1 MRIAID
7 AMGGDRAPG
16 EIVSGA
22 LAAARELSEIEVLLV
37 GDQAAMEAH
46 IQGPLPANVHFHHTT
61 QVVEMDEAPSQALR
75 KKGDSSLAV
84 ATQLVADGLADAV
97 LSAGNTGACAAF
109 ALFRI
114 GRIKGVDRPGIAT
127 VFPSQS
133 KPVVVLDTGANA
145 NCKASHLAE
154 FAIMGAAYARGV
166 AGIIPGTE
174 ALKSTEL
181 PTVGLL
187 SIGEEESKGNDL
199 TKSAYKLLQN
209 NAAQGKY
216 RFHGNVEGRDLSL
229 GTTDVMVCDGFVGN
243 VVLKVA
249 EGIAKMVTGAL
260 RESLTSS
267 WRAKIGAVLLA
278 PSLRRFKGK
287 VDYTGYG
294 GAVLLGLNAICV
306 ICHGSSN
313 ARSIQ
318 SAIRIAQHVVKA
330 DVVGGIR
337 DAFSEAVPENNA
349 DSNGQSSAPVTPESV
364 TSASVTPIGN

>member
-7 AMGGDRAPG
+7 AMGGDNAPG

-22 LAAARELSEIEVLLV
+22 LAAARELSDIEVLLV
-37 GDQAAMEAH
+37 GDQAAMEKH
-46 IQGPLPANVHFHHTT
+46 VEGVLPPNVHFHHTPD
-61 QVVEMDEAPSQALR
+61 VVEMGEAPSQALR
-75 KKGDSSLAV
+75 KKNNSSLAV
-84 ATQLVADGLADAV
+84 ATKLVADGLADTV
-97 LSAGNTGACAAF
+97 LSAGNTGAFAAF

-127 VFPSQS
+127 VFPSQT

-145 NCKASHLAE
+145 NCKAGHLAE
-154 FAIMGAAYARGV
+154 FAVMGAAYARGV
-166 AGIIPGTE
+166 TGIIPGTE
-174 ALKSTEL
+174 SFSFSEEL

-187 SIGEEESKGNDL
+187 SIGEEEGKGNDL
-199 TKSAYKLLQN
+199 TKSAYKLLQD
-209 NAAQGKY
+209 NAAHGKY
-216 RFHGNVEGRDLSL
+216 QFHGNVEGRDLSL
-229 GTTDVMVCDGFVGN
+229 GTTDVIVCDGFVGN

-249 EGIAKMVTGAL
+249 EGIAKMVTESL

-267 WRAKIGAVLLA
+267 WRGKLGALLLA
-278 PSLRRFKGK
+278 PSLRRFKKK

-294 GAVLLGLNAICV
+294 GAMLLGLNAICV

-330 DVVGGIR
+330 NVVEDIR
-337 DAFSEAVPENNA
+337 QAFSEEIPEIKA
-349 DSNGQSSAPVTPESV
+349 HMNGQSSESV
-364 TSASVTPIGN
+364 APPIAL

>member
-7 AMGGDRAPG
+7 AMGGDKAPG

-22 LAAARELSEIEVLLV
+22 LAAARELSDIEVLLV
-37 GDQAAMEAH
+37 GDQAVMENCVE
-46 IQGPLPANVHFHHTT
+46 GTLPPNVHFHHAPD
-61 QVVEMDEAPSQALR
+61 VVEMSEAPSQALR
-75 KKGDSSLAV
+75 KKTNSSLAV

-127 VFPSQS
+127 VFPSQT

-145 NCKASHLAE
+145 NCKAGHLVE
-154 FAIMGAAYARGV
+154 FAVMGAAYARGV
-166 AGIIPGTE
+166 AGIIPGTA
-174 ALKSTEL
+174 ALNFSEEL

-187 SIGEEESKGNDL
+187 SIGEEEGKGNDL
-199 TKSAYKLLQN
+199 TKSAYKLLQQ

-216 RFHGNVEGRDLSL
+216 QFHGNVEGRDLSL
-229 GTTDVMVCDGFVGN
+229 GTTDVIVCDGFVGN
-243 VVLKVA
+243 IVLKVA
-249 EGIAKMVTGAL
+249 EGTAKMVAGAL
-260 RESLTSS
+260 RDSLTSS
-267 WRAKIGAVLLA
+267 WRGKLGALILA
-278 PSLRRFKGK
+278 PALRKFKGK

-313 ARSIQ
+313 APSIQ
-318 SAIRIAQHVVKA
+318 SAIRIAQHVVDA
-330 DVVGGIR
+330 DVVENIR
-337 DAFSEAVPENNA
+337 KAFKEDAPEIEVE
-349 DSNGQSSAPVTPESV
+349 SNGHSL
-364 TSASVTPIGN
+364 TSATPPISL

>member
-1 MRIAID
+1 
-7 AMGGDRAPG
+7 MGGDKAPG

-22 LAAARELSEIEVLLV
+22 LAAARELSGIEVLLV
-37 GDQAAMEAH
+37 GDQAAMEKH
-46 IQGPLPANVHFHHTT
+46 VEGNLPPNVRFHHAPE
-61 QVVEMDEAPSQALR
+61 VVEMGEAPSQALR
-75 KKGDSSLAV
+75 KKTNSSLAV
-84 ATQLVADGLADAV
+84 ATQLVADGHADAV

-127 VFPSQS
+127 VFPSQT

-145 NCKASHLAE
+145 NCKAGHLVE
-154 FAIMGAAYARGV
+154 FAVMGAAYARGV

-174 ALKSTEL
+174 ALSFASEL

-187 SIGEEESKGNDL
+187 SIGEEEGKGNDL
-199 TKSAYKLLQN
+199 TKSAYKLLQE
-209 NAAQGKY
+209 NAVQGKY
-216 RFHGNVEGRDLSL
+216 HFHGNVEGRDLSL
-229 GTTDVMVCDGFVGN
+229 GTTDVIVCDGFVGN

-260 RESLTSS
+260 RESLTAN
-267 WRAKIGAVLLA
+267 WRAKLGALILA

-318 SAIRIAQHVVKA
+318 SAIRIAQHVVDA
-330 DVVGGIR
+330 GVVDSIR
-337 DAFSEAVPENNA
+337 LAFSDETPPLITE
-349 DSNGQSSAPVTPESV
+349 SNGQSTTTVTP
-364 TSASVTPIGN
+364 PISI

>member
-7 AMGGDRAPG
+7 AMGGDKAPG

-22 LAAARELSEIEVLLV
+22 LAAARELSDIEVLLV
-37 GDQAAMEAH
+37 GDQAAMEKHVEGA
-46 IQGPLPANVHFHHTT
+46 LPPNVHFHHAPD
-61 QVVEMDEAPSQALR
+61 VVEMGEAPSQALR
-75 KKGDSSLAV
+75 KKTNSSLAV

-127 VFPSQS
+127 VFPSQT

-145 NCKASHLAE
+145 NCKAGHLVE
-154 FAIMGAAYARGV
+154 FAVMGAAYARGV
-166 AGIIPGTE
+166 AGIIPGTA
-174 ALKSTEL
+174 ALSFSEEL

-187 SIGEEESKGNDL
+187 SIGEEEGKGNDL
-199 TKSAYKLLQN
+199 TKAAYKLLQE
-209 NAAQGKY
+209 NAAHGKY
-216 RFHGNVEGRDLSL
+216 QFHGNVEGRDLSL
-229 GTTDVMVCDGFVGN
+229 GTTDVIVCDGFVGN
-243 VVLKVA
+243 IVLKVA
-249 EGIAKMVTGAL
+249 EGTAKMVAGAL
-260 RESLTSS
+260 RDSLTSS
-267 WRAKIGAVLLA
+267 WRAKLGALILA
-278 PSLRRFKGK
+278 PALRRFKGK

-318 SAIRIAQHVVKA
+318 SAIRIAQHVVDA
-330 DVVGGIR
+330 DVVENIR
-337 DAFSEAVPENNA
+337 KAFNDDTPEIKTE
-349 DSNGQSSAPVTPESV
+349 SNGHSEV
-364 TSASVTPIGN
+364 SVTPPISL

>member
-7 AMGGDRAPG
+7 AMGGDKAPG

-22 LAAARELSEIEVLLV
+22 LAAARELSDIEVLLV
-37 GDQAAMEAH
+37 GDQAAMEKYVD
-46 IQGPLPANVHFHHTT
+46 GSLPSNVHFHHAPE
-61 QVVEMDEAPSQALR
+61 VVEMGEAPSQALR
-75 KKGDSSLAV
+75 KKSNSSLAV

-114 GRIKGVDRPGIAT
+114 GRIKGIDRPGIAT
-127 VFPSQS
+127 VFPSQTT
-133 KPVVVLDTGANA
+133 PVVVLDTGANA

-154 FAIMGAAYARGV
+154 FAVMGAAYARGV

-174 ALKSTEL
+174 ALSFAKDL

-199 TKSAYKLLQN
+199 TKSAFKLLQE
-209 NAAQGKY
+209 NAAHGKY

-229 GTTDVMVCDGFVGN
+229 GTTDVIVCDGFVGN

-260 RESLTSS
+260 RESFTSS
-267 WRAKIGAVLLA
+267 LRAKIGALLLA

-306 ICHGSSN
+306 ICHGSSD

-318 SAIRIAQHVVKA
+318 SAIRIAQHVVNA
-330 DVVGGIR
+330 DVVGSIR
-337 DAFSEAVPENNA
+337 KAFSEDAPQANA
-349 DSNGQSSAPVTPESV
+349 HSNGQSAQPVTPPV
-364 TSASVTPIGN
+364 NI

>member
-22 LAAARELSEIEVLLV
+22 LAAARELSDIEVLLV
-37 GDQAAMEAH
+37 GDQAAMETH
-46 IQGPLPANVHFHHTT
+46 IHGDMPANVRFHHAPD
-61 QVVEMDEAPSQALR
+61 VVEMGEAPSQALR
-75 KKGDSSLAV
+75 KKGSSSLAV

-97 LSAGNTGACAAF
+97 LSAGNTGAFAAF

-114 GRIKGVDRPGIAT
+114 GRIKGLDRPGIAT
-127 VFPSQS
+127 VFPSQT

-154 FAIMGAAYARGV
+154 FAVMGAAYARGV

-174 ALKSTEL
+174 ALSFADEL

-199 TKSAYKLLQN
+199 TKSAFKLLQEN
-209 NAAQGKY
+209 STQGKY
-216 RFHGNVEGRDLSL
+216 QFYGNVEGRDLSL
-229 GTTDVMVCDGFVGN
+229 GTTDVIVCDGFVGN

-249 EGIAKMVTGAL
+249 EGIAKMVTGTL
-260 RESLTSS
+260 RESLTST
-267 WRAKIGAVLLA
+267 WRAKLGALLLK
-278 PSLRRFKGK
+278 PSLQRFKSK

-294 GAVLLGLNAICV
+294 GAVLLGVNAICV

-318 SAIRIAQHVVKA
+318 SAIRIAQHVVQA
-330 DVVGGIR
+330 DVVGSIR
-337 DAFSEAVPENNA
+337 QAFEDSPQIDAS
-349 DSNGQSSAPVTPESV
+349 SNGASPDAVAP
-364 TSASVTPIGN
+364 PINI

>member
-1 MRIAID
+1 
-7 AMGGDRAPG
+7 
-16 EIVSGA
+16 
-22 LAAARELSEIEVLLV
+22 VLLV
-37 GDQAAMEAH
+37 GDQKAMEGHVEGA
-46 IQGPLPANVHFHHTT
+46 LPPNVHFHHAPD
-61 QVVEMDEAPSQALR
+61 VVEMSEAPSQALR
-75 KKGDSSLAV
+75 KKANSSLAV

-127 VFPSQS
+127 VFPSQT
-133 KPVVVLDTGANA
+133 KPVVLLDTGANA

-154 FAIMGAAYARGV
+154 FAVMGAAYARGV
-166 AGIIPGTE
+166 AGIVPG
-174 ALKSTEL
+174 APIRNFSKEL

-199 TKSAYKLLQN
+199 TKSAFKLLQE

-216 RFHGNVEGRDLSL
+216 QFYGNVEGRDLSQ
-229 GTTDVMVCDGFVGN
+229 GTTDVIVCDGFVGN

-249 EGIAKMVTGAL
+249 EGIAKMVTSAL
-260 RESLTSS
+260 RDSLTSS
-267 WRAKIGAVLLA
+267 WRGKLGALLLA
-278 PSLRRFKGK
+278 PSLRQFKSK

-294 GAVLLGLNAICV
+294 GAVLLGLNAICI

-318 SAIRIAQHVVKA
+318 SAVRIAQHVVDA
-330 DVVGGIR
+330 NVVENIR
-337 DAFSEAVPENNA
+337 QAFKEESPEITTH
-349 DSNGQSSAPVTPESV
+349 SNGQSAAPITP
-364 TSASVTPIGN
+364 PISL